1 MLPNALTF
9 HRFAK
14 RLETLGVPFVSA
26 LLALASRHLH
36 HCSISLR
43 AHLADGVELGYGGMG
58 VTVDDGVEI
67 GRDAFIC
74 QDVTLA
80 AVRGEGAPSIGEGAM
95 IGAGARVI
103 GKVVIGAKA
112 SVGANAVVLDDVPP
126 GVTVVGVPARPKS
139 ATVRRDS
146 GGAGRAGVVT

>member
-14 RLETLGVPFVSA
+14 RLETLGVPLVPEVLTA
-26 LLALASRHLH
+26 VSRHLH
-36 HCSISLR
+36 HCSISLE
-43 AHLADGVELGYGGMG
+43 ANVGDGVELGYGGMG
-58 VTVDDGVEI
+58 VTVDAGVRI
-67 GRDAFIC
+67 GKGAFIC

-80 AVRGEGAPSIGEGAM
+80 SVCGEGAPSIGEGVM

-103 GKVVIGAKA
+103 GKVTIGANA
-112 SVGANAVVLDDVPP
+112 SVGANAVVLEDVPP

-139 ATVRRDS
+139 ATARPE
-146 GGAGRAGVVT
+146 GAGPVARGT